1 MKKLVK
7 IVFFSVLSMLV
18 ASCGEKKKHDD
29 IIAPKVEKPKLQA
42 PVRMQDYNQTTDVKW
57 LNRDYQV
64 VVKRTPDDSLRMV
77 KDETGQKFVDNRISL
92 RIIRADGS
100 VFFSKSFTRWW

>member
-42 PVRMQDYNQTTDVKW
+42 PVRMQDYNQTTDVK
-57 LNRDYQV
+57 
-64 VVKRTPDDSLRMV
+64 
-77 KDETGQKFVDNRISL
+77 
-92 RIIRADGS
+92 
-100 VFFSKSFTRWW
+100 